1 MKRLGK
7 VLGVLLLMA
16 LTGIASVGFV
26 YQQGITIQGKKLV
39 DEAEWDQVQ
48 EDLTAFSKLK
58 YMEDFVQEEFLYPT
72 DESRLKE
79 YAIKGLVE
87 GLDDPYSYY
96 LTPEEFQQYVE
107 DQIGTFY
114 GIGVY
119 VAPTD
124 DNLITVISP
133 IEGTPG
139 YEAGIQPGDKI
150 IRVNGMD
157 FTGETLNDA
166 VKEMRGDLGTEVTV
180 TILRYDELGDREI
193 FDLTLIRAEINEQ
206 TVSSE
211 LLEEGLGYIRIF
223 QFMEQTSEDFV
234 AAYAELK
241 EAGATGIVIDLRYNP
256 GGLLDS
262 AVEIADFL
270 LGEQM
275 ITYTKTKDGQVEEFH
290 SDVRRA
296 ELPFVFLANGGS
308 ASASEVLMGA
318 CQDTGKALVIGQ
330 QSFGKGIVQEIIPL
344 NDGSGITLTIA
355 EYFTPGDRNI
365 HGIGITP
372 DIEVEAPEDFGRIDP
387 KEREGDPQLT
397 EAIKELL
404 DKQ

>member
-1 MKRLGK
+1 MKRVGK

-16 LTGIASVGFV
+16 LTGVASVGFV

-39 DEAEWDQVQ
+39 DETEWNQVQ
-48 EDLTAFSKLK
+48 EELMAFSKLK
-58 YMEDFVQEEFLYPT
+58 YMENFVQETFLYET
-72 DESRLKE
+72 DEDRLRE
-79 YAIKGLVE
+79 YEIKGMVA
-87 GLDDPYSYY
+87 GLEDPYSYY

-107 DQIGTFY
+107 DQVGSFY

-119 VAPTD
+119 VVPTE
-124 DNLITVISP
+124 DNLITVVSP

-150 IRVNGMD
+150 IRVNGID
-157 FTGETLNDA
+157 FTGETLNEA

-180 TILRYDELGDREI
+180 TILRVDSENKREI
-193 FDLTLIRAEINEQ
+193 FDLTLVRAEINEM

-211 LLEEGLGYIRIF
+211 LLEEGIGYIRIM
-223 QFMEQTSEDFV
+223 QFMDQTDEDFK
-234 AAYAELK
+234 AAYNDLK
-241 EAGATGIVIDLRYNP
+241 DQGATAILIDLRYNP

-275 ITYTKTKDGQVEEFH
+275 ITYTKTKAGEVEEFY
-290 SDVRRA
+290 SDIRKV
-296 ELPFVFLANGGS
+296 ELPFAFLSNGGS

-318 CQDTGKALVIGQ
+318 CKDTGKALIIGE

-355 EYFTPGDRNI
+355 EYFTPNNRNI
-365 HGIGITP
+365 HGIGIAP
-372 DIEVEAPEDFGRIDP
+372 DIEVATPEDFGRIDP
-387 KEREGDPQLT
+387 KERENDPQLV
-397 EAIKELL
+397 EGIKQLL
-404 DKQ
+404 K

>member
-1 MKRLGK
+1 MRRIGK
-7 VLGVLLLMA
+7 IVGILFLMA
-16 LTGIASVGFV
+16 VSGLGSISFV
-26 YQQGITIQGKKLV
+26 YQQGLTINGKKLV
-39 DEAEWDQVQ
+39 DEVEWNQVQ
-48 EDLTAFSKLK
+48 EELTAFSKLK
-58 YMEDFVQEEFLYPT
+58 YMENFVQEEFLYET
-72 DESRLKE
+72 DKERLKE
-79 YAIKGLVE
+79 YEIKGMVA
-87 GLDDPYSYY
+87 GLEDPYSYY
-96 LTPEEFQQYVE
+96 YTPEEFQQYVE
-107 DQIGTFY
+107 DQIGSFY

-119 VAPTD
+119 VVPAE
-124 DNLITVISP
+124 DNLITVVSP

-150 IRVNGMD
+150 IRVNGKD

-166 VKEMRGDLGTEVTV
+166 VKEMRGDLGTEVTI
-180 TILRYDELGDREI
+180 TILRVVEDGGREI

-211 LLEEGLGYIRIF
+211 LLEEGVGYIRVF
-223 QFMEQTSEDFV
+223 QFMEKTAIDFQTAYNELEDQ
-234 AAYAELK
+234 
-241 EAGATGIVIDLRYNP
+241 GATAILIDLRYNP

-270 LGEQM
+270 LGEQK
-275 ITYTKTKDGQVEEFH
+275 ITYTKTKAGEVEEFY
-290 SDVRRA
+290 SDVRKVD
-296 ELPFVFLANGGS
+296 LPFAFLANGGS

-318 CQDTGKALVIGQ
+318 CQDTDKAQVIGE

-355 EYFTPGDRNI
+355 EYFTPDDRNI

-372 DIEVEAPEDFGRIDP
+372 DIEVATPEDFGRIDP

-397 EAIKELL
+397 EAIRQLMK
-404 DKQ
+404 

>member
-7 VLGVLLLMA
+7 IIGVLLLMA
-16 LTGIASVGFV
+16 LTGVASVGFV
-26 YQQGITIQGKKLV
+26 YQQGVTIRGKKLV
-39 DEAEWDQVQ
+39 DEAEWNLVQ
-48 EDLTAFSKLK
+48 EELMAFSKLK
-58 YMEDFVQEEFLYPT
+58 YMEDFVESEFLYET
-72 DESRLKE
+72 DEARLRE
-79 YAIKGLVE
+79 YEIKGMVA

-119 VAPTD
+119 VVPTD
-124 DNLITVISP
+124 DNLITVVSP

-150 IRVNGMD
+150 IRVNGID
-157 FTGETLNDA
+157 FTGETLNEA
-166 VKEMRGDLGTEVTV
+166 VKEMRGELGTEVTV
-180 TILRYDELGDREI
+180 TILRINGDGEREI
-193 FDLTLIRAEINEQ
+193 FDLTLARAEINEQ

-211 LLEEGLGYIRIF
+211 FLEEGVGYIRIF
-223 QFMEQTSEDFV
+223 QFMEQTAEDFKL
-234 AAYAELK
+234 AYNELK
-241 EAGATGIVIDLRYNP
+241 AQGATAILIDLRYNP

-275 ITYTKTKDGQVEEFH
+275 ITYTKTKAGEVEEFY
-290 SDVRRA
+290 SDVRKA
-296 ELPFVFLANGGS
+296 DLPFAFLSNGGS

-318 CQDTGKALVIGQ
+318 CQDTEKALVIGE

-355 EYFTPGDRNI
+355 EYFTPDNKNI
-365 HGIGITP
+365 HGIGIAP
-372 DIEVEAPEDFGRIDP
+372 DIEVATPEDFGRIDP

-397 EAIKELL
+397 EGIRQLTK
-404 DKQ
+404 